1 MSDPFVDFP
10 RPFSCLNDGK
20 IHPGLQY
27 NDSGFGM
34 EILLSVSGDF
44 IVGNR
49 PLACLNDLVQFLD
62 CVPARPRC
70 RICFLVASSYPFIRL
85 TVGGHL

>member
-1 MSDPFVDFP
+1 MTDPFVDFP

-34 EILLSVSGDF
+34 EVLLSVSREF
-44 IVGNR
+44 IV
-49 PLACLNDLVQFLD
+49 
-62 CVPARPRC
+62 
-70 RICFLVASSYPFIRL
+70 RIDY
-85 TVGGHL
+85 